1 MQSMTH
7 TNRINLFNNFEGYVD
22 HVLLCPSQT
31 TIAQKK
37 VKVDKKKKDCIL
49 NLGFS
54 QDSFNN
60 VLFKNTGVFPSI
72 SLDQSGPPKFD
83 QVFY

>member
-1 MQSMTH
+1 M
-7 TNRINLFNNFEGYVD
+7 I
-22 HVLLCPSQT
+22 
-31 TIAQKK
+31 IAQKK